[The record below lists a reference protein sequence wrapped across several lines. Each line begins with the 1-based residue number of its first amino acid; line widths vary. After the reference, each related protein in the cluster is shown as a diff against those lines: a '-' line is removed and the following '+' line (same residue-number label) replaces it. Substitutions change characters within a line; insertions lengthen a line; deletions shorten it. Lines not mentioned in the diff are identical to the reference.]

1 MLERQLALEREMVDA
16 GIERYQ
22 RVCKTAE
29 ESGRGSDTTYAKRL
43 LPELC
48 RDLADSIE
56 TAKLVKKA
64 GVQAV
69 YLGLLRGIDS
79 NQAAFITLKVIFDSM
94 MKADALTSIAISVGQ
109 RIEDQI
115 RFHRFEEENTAY
127 YTAVIEDF
135 RRKGTAS
142 YRHMHRVLTKKANE
156 RADRWVEWTP
166 RERLLLGVKLIELC
180 ILSTGL
186 IKKVVVRSGRGPQV
200 VARLEATEDTM
211 QWIDE
216 HMHEAELLH
225 PITAPCLI
233 PPNDWVGV
241 KDGGYYTPDIR
252 RRVQFIKTK
261 SKAHRTA
268 LEGADFSKPMA
279 AVNAIQK
286 TPWRVNKAVHD
297 VIKEVWR
304 RNLRIGMPASHPFEV
319 PACPVPRDL
328 PKERMTEDQQI
339 DFTRWKRE
347 AALCYTSERDR
358 ISKCLQLSRV
368 LSMSQKY
375 RDEKEFYYVYTCDFR
390 GRIYAASPGLSP
402 QGADFSKG
410 LIEFA
415 NGKPLGERG
424 AFWLSVHGANTYGY
438 DKDTYAGRAAWVE
451 EHSDIIC
458 RTATDPF
465 GSTER
470 SFWSDADKPYQF
482 LAFCFEYAAFRSTG
496 PTYVSRLPIAL
507 DGSCNGLQN
516 FSAMLRDAIGGSATN
531 LCRVDKPADIYQT
544 VANRT
549 AENVGAV
556 EGMSTE
562 WLGFGITRKLAK
574 KPVMTLPYGSTL
586 QSCRESIEDYI
597 YEHIETSPWAGRD
610 IFAASKMLSGI
621 MWKSI
626 GDTVVAARE
635 AMHWLQQCSKVL
647 SKENLPIIWHSP
659 LGFRVYQGTVKWH
672 STVVNTQL
680 CGRVQLFIA
689 AATDQIDK
697 YKQSN
702 GVAPNFVHSMDACH
716 LMSTVLL
723 GSDIESWA
731 MIHDSYGTHA
741 CDIDRLH
748 VVLREAFVNMYQ
760 EHDVLQNFL
769 NEQEAVCS
777 STFPERPADGTLDLS
792 GVMQSEYFF
801 G

>member
-1 MLERQLALEREMVDA
+1 
-16 GIERYQ
+16 
-22 RVCKTAE
+22 
-29 ESGRGSDTTYAKRL
+29 
-43 LPELC
+43 
-48 RDLADSIE
+48 
-56 TAKLVKKA
+56 
-64 GVQAV
+64 
-69 YLGLLRGIDS
+69 
-79 NQAAFITLKVIFDSM
+79 
-94 MKADALTSIAISVGQ
+94 
-109 RIEDQI
+109 
-115 RFHRFEEENTAY
+115 
-127 YTAVIEDF
+127 
-135 RRKGTAS
+135 
-142 YRHMHRVLTKKANE
+142 
-156 RADRWVEWTP
+156 
-166 RERLLLGVKLIELC
+166 
-180 ILSTGL
+180 
-186 IKKVVVRSGRGPQV
+186 
-200 VARLEATEDTM
+200 
-211 QWIDE
+211 
-216 HMHEAELLH
+216 
-225 PITAPCLI
+225 
-233 PPNDWVGV
+233 
-241 KDGGYYTPDIR
+241 
-252 RRVQFIKTK
+252 
-261 SKAHRTA
+261 
-268 LEGADFSKPMA
+268 
-279 AVNAIQK
+279 
-286 TPWRVNKAVHD
+286 
-297 VIKEVWR
+297 
-304 RNLRIGMPASHPFEV
+304 
-319 PACPVPRDL
+319 
-328 PKERMTEDQQI
+328 
-339 DFTRWKRE
+339 
-347 AALCYTSERDR
+347 
-358 ISKCLQLSRV
+358 
-368 LSMSQKY
+368 
-375 RDEKEFYYVYTCDFR
+375 
-390 GRIYAASPGLSP
+390 
-402 QGADFSKG
+402 
-410 LIEFA
+410 
-415 NGKPLGERG
+415 
-424 AFWLSVHGANTYGY
+424 
-438 DKDTYAGRAAWVE
+438 
-451 EHSDIIC
+451 
-458 RTATDPF
+458 
-465 GSTER
+465 
-470 SFWSDADKPYQF
+470 
-482 LAFCFEYAAFRSTG
+482 
-496 PTYVSRLPIAL
+496 
-507 DGSCNGLQN
+507 
-516 FSAMLRDAIGGSATN
+516 MLRDAIGGSATN